1 MVVIGSSRTE
11 EWGQVQSGRETITRD
26 DPRLA
31 FDRLTQARLDRAY
44 RLAVALLR
52 DQGEA
57 EDAVQDAA
65 LQAWAGWK
73 RLRDESRFDA
83 WFDRILVNRCRDQ
96 MRRHVQAYVAV
107 GPLTA
112 GERDPASDSAERMAI
127 GQSTLSADH
136 QIVVTLRF
144 MEDLSIN
151 EIATRTGQRE
161 GTVKSRLHYALR
173 QLRAAYEAASRSAG
187 DTR

>member
-1 MVVIGSSRTE
+1 M
-11 EWGQVQSGRETITRD
+11 QSGRETVRLD
-26 DPRLA
+26 GPRLA

-96 MRRHVQAYVAV
+96 MRRRVQAYVAV
-107 GPLTA
+107 GPPTA
-112 GERDPASDSAERMAI
+112 GERDPTWDPAERMAI
-127 GQSTLSADH
+127 GQAMSTLSADH

-144 MEDLSIN
+144 MEDLSIS
-151 EIATRTGQRE
+151 EIASRTGQRE

-173 QLRAAYEAASRSAG
+173 QLRAAYEAASRSQE
-187 DTR
+187 TRDER